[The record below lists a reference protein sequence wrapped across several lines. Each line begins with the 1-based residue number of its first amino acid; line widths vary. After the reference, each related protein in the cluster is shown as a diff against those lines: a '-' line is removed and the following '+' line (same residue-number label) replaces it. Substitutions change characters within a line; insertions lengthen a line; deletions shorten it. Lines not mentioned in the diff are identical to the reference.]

1 VDQWHQAAFVVGY
14 CIQLKGIAEG
24 CGVCRKVT
32 AHVNSYQLMI
42 IAYCLFDCGRN
53 ELDFKAT
60 MSLKN
65 SWNEN
70 YSIRVGRDGQVC
82 MQFVSNN
89 RCLDDV
95 EYS

>member
-1 VDQWHQAAFVVGY
+1 VASGSICSRLLY
-14 CIQLKGIAEG
+14 TTEG
-24 CGVCRKVT
+24 DSRRMRSMWEVT
-32 AHVNSYQLMI
+32 AHGNSYQLMI
-42 IAYCLFDCGRN
+42 IAYWLFDCGRN